1 LNLPNKITISRI
13 IVVPLFI
20 FFAIPMAD
28 SFAAFLHITSFNEF
42 LKTSGMFIS
51 AVIFILA
58 SITDLLD
65 GYLARRNRQIT
76 KLGIFMDPI
85 ADKLLVTAA
94 LVCLVS
100 RDLLSVWIAI
110 IIIAREFLVTGLRI
124 VAVGDGIVIAASNW
138 AKLKT
143 ASQIVAISMMLLNNF
158 PFSLFTTINI
168 ASYVMLFA
176 LAITIFSGYDYFRK
190 NINVLISK

>member
-1 LNLPNKITISRI
+1 MSAG
-13 IVVPLFI
+13 V
-20 FFAIPMAD
+20 
-28 SFAAFLHITSFNEF
+28 AAFLHITPFNDF
-42 LKTSGMFIS
+42 VIS
-51 AVIFILA
+51 YGQTIAAIIFILA

-94 LVCLVS
+94 LISLVS
-100 RDLLSVWIAI
+100 LDELNVWIAM
-110 IIIAREFLVTGLRI
+110 IIIAREFMVTGLRI

-138 AKLKT
+138 GKLKT
-143 ASQIVAISMMLLNNF
+143 ISQTVAISVMLLRNW
-158 PFSLFTTINI
+158 PMSLFTDIDF
-168 ASYVMLFA
+168 ALYMMLFA

-190 NINVLISK
+190 NIGVLTR